1 MGSMGA
7 MQGRGLSGEKR
18 SYSKDRYFQADVKS
32 EEKLV
37 PEGIEGRV
45 PFRGS
50 IGSILHQQVG
60 GLRAAMGY
68 TGAAT
73 IPELHNARFVRIT
86 GAGLR
91 ESHPHDVQGIME
103 APNYNPNR

>member
-1 MGSMGA
+1 
-7 MQGRGLSGEKR
+7 
-18 SYSKDRYFQADVKS
+18 
-32 EEKLV
+32 
-37 PEGIEGRV
+37 GRV

-50 IGSILHQQVG
+50 IEAILHQHVG

-73 IPELHNARFVRIT
+73 ITDLHKARFVQIT

-103 APNYNPNR
+103 APNYNPNGR

>member
-1 MGSMGA
+1 MGSLGA
-7 MQGRGLSGEKR
+7 M
-18 SYSKDRYFQADVKS
+18 SKGSSDRYFQTDNAAD
-32 EEKLV
+32 KLV

-50 IGSILHQQVG
+50 ISSILHQQVG

-73 IPELHNARFVRIT
+73 ISELQNARFVRIT